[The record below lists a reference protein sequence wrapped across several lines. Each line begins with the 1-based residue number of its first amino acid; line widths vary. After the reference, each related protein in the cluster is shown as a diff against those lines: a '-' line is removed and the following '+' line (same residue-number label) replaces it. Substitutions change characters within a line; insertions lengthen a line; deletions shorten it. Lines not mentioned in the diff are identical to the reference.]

1 MSETSRNDAQAAA
14 TPVAPARRLE
24 DLPPAARRALDE
36 AEARRARIE
45 RHEAEAQREIGGRGG
60 KDPARY
66 GDWEIK
72 GRAID
77 F

>member
-1 MSETSRNDAQAAA
+1 MDKTDKKTSKINTNACKQQPLSPEAK
-14 TPVAPARRLE
+14 
-24 DLPPAARRALDE
+24 RALDE
-36 AEARRARIE
+36 AEERRR
-45 RHEAEAQREIGGRGG
+45 REINEDKPLENGGRGG
-60 KDPARY
+60 KDPSRY